1 MAIALAKD
9 CGFENAYEM
18 ADEITAMKKRM
29 KMRCTLSEIGCTTDE
44 QIDELAKKSMSMLMT
59 RNPITLT
66 EKDIK
71 EMYIALK

>member
-1 MAIALAKD
+1 MR
-9 CGFENAYEM
+9 
-18 ADEITAMKKRM
+18 MKWLMKRM